1 MPHILVVDDDDLVR
15 MMAMRVLSG
24 NGYEVSGAID
34 GEDALSILEE
44 QAIDLIL
51 SDIRMPRM
59 DGKELHR
66 QIKLRAC
73 QIPFL
78 AMSGEFSNPGDF
90 DGFLEKPFRIEKLLF
105 EVERLL
111 LAQPVG

>member
-1 MPHILVVDDDDLVR
+1 MSHILVVDDDDLVR
-15 MMAMRVLSG
+15 MLAMRVLSG
-24 NGYEVSGAID
+24 RGYEVSGAID

-44 QAIDLIL
+44 QEVDLIL

-59 DGKELHR
+59 DGKELAR
-66 QIKLRAC
+66 QIRLRAY

-78 AMSGEFSNPGDF
+78 AMSGELHSPGEF
-90 DGFLEKPFRIEKLLF
+90 DGFLEKPFRIEGLLV

-111 LAQPVG
+111 LVQPVG